1 MYLQSWHITMGGYK
15 LMLLDSAEIHSSV
28 DLLADTATIKLP
40 AMNLNKSLEVESK
53 LKMGDPVVIQAG
65 YDDQLETEFEGYI
78 QRIGTDDGSIT
89 LQCEDGLYDFRKPVK
104 DKAFKASTVK
114 DIASYVAGEIGGYQV
129 NCDYSFTYDKFIISR
144 ATAYDVL
151 KKLQEES
158 KANIYLKGKELHI
171 HPAYMEK
178 FGEVSYDFSRSIEKS
193 DLTYKRADE
202 RKFEVEVEG
211 IGKDG
216 KRVVEVIGTP
226 GGDKRSI
233 KIYGVSDPAT
243 LKTRGEEEL
252 KRITYDGYEGSL
264 TGWLKPI
271 CRPGFTAKIKDG
283 EYPEKDG
290 SYYVIAVTTKLSSSG
305 GVRTV
310 QLGRRV

>member
-1 MYLQSWHITMGGYK
+1 MYDLNWHIKLGRYK
-15 LMLLDSAEIHSSV
+15 LMLLDWAEIHSSV

-40 AMNLNKSLEVESK
+40 AMNLNKSLGVESR
-53 LKMGDPVVIQAG
+53 LKIGDSVVIQSG
-65 YDDQLETEFEGYI
+65 YDGKLETEFEGFI
-78 QRIGTDDGSIT
+78 QRIGSDDGSIT

-104 DKAFKASTVK
+104 DKAFKASTVN
-114 DIASYVAGEIGGYQV
+114 DIASYLTSEIGGYQV
-129 NCDYSFTYDKFIISR
+129 NCDYNFTYDKFIISR

-151 KKLQEES
+151 RKLQEES

-171 HPAYMEK
+171 HPAYIEK
-178 FGEVSYDFSRSIEKS
+178 YGEVSYDFSMKVEKS
-193 DLTYKRADE
+193 DLIYKRADE

-211 IGKDG
+211 IDKDG

-243 LKTRGEEEL
+243 LQARGEEEL
-252 KRITYDGYEGSL
+252 KRINYDGLEGSL

-271 CRPGFTAKIKDG
+271 CRPGFSAKIKDE

-290 SYYVIAVTTKLSSSG
+290 SYYVVAVTTKISLAG

-310 QLGRRV
+310 QLGRKL